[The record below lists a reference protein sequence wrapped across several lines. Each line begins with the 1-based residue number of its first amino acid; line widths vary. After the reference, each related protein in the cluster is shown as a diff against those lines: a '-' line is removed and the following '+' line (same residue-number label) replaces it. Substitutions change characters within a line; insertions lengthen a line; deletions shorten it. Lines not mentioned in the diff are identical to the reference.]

1 MYPFSFEA
9 VFYDEDDDE
18 YRLEAGMSLAENY
31 AQAAQ
36 KVEDY
41 YGNTLMIIKNLEL
54 YEESDIITLP
64 TSVIAEYRS
73 RRCEDASVKCNEN
86 GYEYASLNTRG
97 D

>member
-1 MYPFSFEA
+1 MYPFSYEA
-9 VFYDEDDDE
+9 VFYDEDDNE

-36 KVEDY
+36 KVEAY

-54 YEESDIITLP
+54 YEENDIITLP
-64 TSVIAEYRS
+64 KSVIAEYRS
-73 RRCEDASVKCNEN
+73 RCCEDISVKCDEN
-86 GYEYASLNTRG
+86 GCEYVKG

>member
-1 MYPFSFEA
+1 MYPFSYEV
-9 VFYDEDDDE
+9 VFYNEDDDE

-41 YGNTLMIIKNLEL
+41 YGNTLMMIKNLEL

-64 TSVIAEYRS
+64 KSVITEYRN
-73 RRCEDASVKCNEN
+73 RRCEDVSVKCNEN
-86 GYEYASLNTRG
+86 GYEYTALNAKG

>member
-1 MYPFSFEA
+1 MYPFSYEA
-9 VFYDEDDDE
+9 VFYNEDNDE

-36 KVEDY
+36 KIEDY

-64 TSVIAEYRS
+64 KSIITEYRN
-73 RRCEDASVKCNEN
+73 RCLDDVSVKYNEN
-86 GYEYASLNTRG
+86 SCEYAKG